1 MRSAA
6 HALARAPGFT
16 ASVVI
21 LALALGANAALF
33 SVANAVLWG
42 GEDPIGKRV
51 VIGGT
56 VGADHTPRQI
66 VGTVGN
72 VRAAVESDPPLQ
84 VYVPYATNA
93 WPTMSLA
100 VRTSG
105 DPGQRS
111 ASVRAA
117 IAEVDPAQAAYD
129 IRPFDRIASRAV
141 ATRRFQALIVAFF
154 ALAALTLAIAGVYS
168 LVSYNVRLRTHE
180 IGIRLALGATRH
192 HILSLVIR
200 ESIQSSGAGIIAGLA
215 VSFAA
220 GRLLQGI
227 LYGVSPADPVTVL
240 FVTLG
245 TTPIVCVAS
254 AIAARRATRVDPVVS
269 LRGG

>member
-16 ASVVI
+16 ASVVVI

-117 IAEVDPAQAAYD
+117 IAV
-129 IRPFDRIASRAV
+129 RPFDRIASRAV